1 MARAIVQSSRRS
13 AESAPALWGAH
24 VAGRGREPP
33 SVLFRESTPARI
45 AAATIIG
52 ICLFAWSDPAAAYRP
67 FDGTDAAVADVGELE
82 IEFQPAGF
90 IHTTSTTALAGPNA
104 VFNYGFAQRWELVL
118 QGQARAFPEGAG
130 PTNVPNGAFLKY
142 VVQPGVLQDKPGPS
156 VATEFGPLLPDIGGS
171 GAGFSWTGI
180 VSQRWQWGTVHFNV
194 ATNFTPDQHGELF
207 VDAIIEGPN
216 KWTVRPVMEIYADRI
231 SDVSQTYSALVG
243 AIWQVNDKLAVDAG
257 LRYAL
262 VNGRPVNELR
272 AGVTFGFPLN
282 FGRPSPLESSSA
294 MPVARH

>member
-1 MARAIVQSSRRS
+1 MARAIVQSSRGS

-33 SVLFRESTPARI
+33 SVLFRESTPERI
-45 AAATIIG
+45 AAATVIG
-52 ICLFAWSDPAAAYRP
+52 ICLFAWSTPAAAYRP

-90 IHTTSTTALAGPNA
+90 IHTTSMTALPGPNA

-142 VVQPGVLQDKPGPS
+142 VVQPGALQDKPGPS
-156 VATEFGPLLPDIGGS
+156 VATEFGALLPDVGGS

-194 ATNFTPDQHGELF
+194 ATNFTPDQHPEAF

-216 KWTVRPVMEIYADRI
+216 KWKVRPVMEIYAD
-231 SDVSQTYSALVG
+231 SVVSQTRTYSALVG
-243 AIWQVNDKLAVDAG
+243 AIWQVNDKLSFDVG

-262 VNGRPVNELR
+262 VNGQPVNELR
-272 AGVTFGFPLN
+272 AGLTFGFPPNL
-282 FGRPSPLESSSA
+282 GRPMNAESVSGMPLGK
-294 MPVARH
+294 R